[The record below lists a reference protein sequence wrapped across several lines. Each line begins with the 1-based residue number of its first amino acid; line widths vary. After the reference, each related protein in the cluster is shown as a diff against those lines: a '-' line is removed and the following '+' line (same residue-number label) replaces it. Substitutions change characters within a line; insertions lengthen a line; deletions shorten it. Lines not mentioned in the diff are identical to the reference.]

1 MRLIDADVLLTEIL
15 HDIETSG
22 CVNHERDMLDSIR
35 YAPTI
40 AAEPVRH
47 GRWVYDSGF
56 WTCTICMHDE
66 PCRDEDD
73 PDKPRFKRCP
83 DCGAKMDADHTER
96 GERSGRMDRLT
107 MRIEGEAREDHSR
120 DSGIWKNGSRACMER
135 LAAYEDTG
143 LMPDEVAALRDMN
156 EQLII
161 AIQDVSNICTDRFR
175 KVGQL
180 TAENER
186 LRTEISGVASF
197 LAAHGVMGYVFQDS
211 TDKPVCAALGKE

>member
-1 MRLIDADVLLTEIL
+1 M
-15 HDIETSG
+15 
-22 CVNHERDMLDSIR
+22 N
-35 YAPTI
+35 
-40 AAEPVRH
+40 
-47 GRWVYDSGF
+47 
-56 WTCTICMHDE
+56 
-66 PCRDEDD
+66 
-73 PDKPRFKRCP
+73 
-83 DCGAKMDADHTER
+83 
-96 GERSGRMDRLT
+96 RLT
-107 MRIEGEAREDHSR
+107 VYIGGEAREDHNR
-120 DSGIWKNGSRACMER
+120 DTSDWKNGNRECMDR
-135 LAAYEDTG
+135 LSAYEDTG

-186 LRTEISGVASF
+186 LRTEVSGVASF